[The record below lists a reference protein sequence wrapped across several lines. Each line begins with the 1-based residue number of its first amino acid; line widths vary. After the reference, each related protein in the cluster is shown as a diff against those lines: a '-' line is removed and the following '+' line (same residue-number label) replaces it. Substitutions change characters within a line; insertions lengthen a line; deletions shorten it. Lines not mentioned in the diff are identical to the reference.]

1 MKKRIFSILI
11 CFAML
16 TAVLPM
22 GAFADESSTG
32 STPSGANENALSYL
46 SIVSGGLDKI
56 LINEGEPTDNAV
68 PTGYTFDKDT
78 STLTI
83 SGSREDD
90 VIQIK
95 GDINIVLDNAKI
107 KAIYNFTGGNIF
119 VTLNG
124 ISSVSRVIETSGK
137 LSVTAENDGDRLEF
151 EKSDTNKLHLN
162 CTLTVNGKEIADIIG
177 TQGYISKAETKFFN
191 DASKVCLEGMDLVS
205 MPGVDNADG
214 AYYFA
219 KSESG
224 EWEKQETSNA
234 PIKLEISTKDGKKN
248 FILTLNNAS
257 LETDE
262 TKGCGIYCD
271 GDLSIVLNGES
282 SVAYKGS
289 SGQSSA
295 YGIFADGNL
304 NISGS
309 GKLKLEEN
317 KPYAMRYGLYSQ
329 TGDVNISEEVTVD
342 ISALSNGIKA
352 GGDVNI
358 SGGNIKISA
367 ESNGIEAGE
376 DVNITDGDVE
386 IKAMTSQGIRAV
398 RDVSITGGKTDI
410 SVKINEGDLKGIG
423 ISSEGKVAFKGGS
436 THIVAQNAVQAKEF
450 AFERTLIKEEGCKVC
465 RTTDDKYM
473 YIGKTGTDAED
484 EYATDITVIRDEAA
498 YVLTV
503 SEKPTASN
511 IKSGNSLSDSSLSGG
526 VVKNRAGQTIS
537 GTWAWKAPETKMSQ
551 SGAFNMTAVFTASD
565 AEYNTVEA
573 DVSVTVTQVITPGG
587 GSSSSSGSGSS
598 SSYSYTYT
606 VTFET
611 NGGIKVSSQSVKS
624 GSTAYEPNAPFRA
637 GFAFDGWYAD
647 RNLKQKYNF
656 STPVT
661 ANIVLYAKWTG
672 TGETGTGFS
681 DVKTDD
687 WFCGAVNYVVGKK
700 LFNGVSDNEFAPN
713 DSLTR
718 AMLVTILYRL
728 DGEPETE
735 IGEGFADVESGAYY
749 EKAVA
754 WAKANGIVNGITD
767 SEFAPNNNIT
777 REQIASIIYRY
788 AKYKGYDVSVGEDTN
803 ILSYEDANKISDWAV
818 AAIQWACGASL
829 INGRTES
836 TIVPDGTATRAEA
849 AAIMQRFSEQR

>member
-22 GAFADESSTG
+22 GAFADESGTG
-32 STPSGANENALSYL
+32 SAPSGANENALSYL
-46 SIVSGGLDKI
+46 SIVSGGDEKI
-56 LINEGEPTDNAV
+56 LLGRDGTIGTTIPE
-68 PTGYTFDKDT
+68 GYTFDKDT
-78 STLTI
+78 SSLTI
-83 SGSREDD
+83 SGAHINDD
-90 VIQIK
+90 IQIE
-95 GDINIVLDNAKI
+95 GDINIVLDEVKI
-107 KAIYNFTGGNIF
+107 KAIHNLTGGNIF
-119 VTLNG
+119 ITLKG
-124 ISSVSRVIETSGK
+124 ISRVSQAIETSGK
-137 LSVTAENDGDRLEF
+137 LSVTADKGGDRLEF
-151 EKSDTNKLHLN
+151 EKSGTNKLN
-162 CTLTVNGKEIADIIG
+162 PDCTLTVNGNEITDIIG
-177 TQGYISKAETKFFN
+177 TQGYISNTDTKFFN
-191 DASKVCLEGMDLVS
+191 TSKVYLEGMNLVS
-205 MPGVDNADG
+205 MLGDDYADG

-224 EWEKQETSNA
+224 EWEKQEASNA

-248 FILTLNNAS
+248 FTLTLNNAS
-257 LETDE
+257 VETDE

-289 SGQSSA
+289 IGQSSA

-309 GKLKLEEN
+309 GKLKLL
-317 KPYAMRYGLYSQ
+317 KDASFSMGYGLYSQ

-342 ISALSNGIKA
+342 INANLCGINA

-358 SGGNIKISA
+358 SGGNIKISS
-367 ESNGIEAGE
+367 ETKGIGAGG
-376 DVNITDGDVE
+376 DVNISDGDVE
-386 IKAMTSQGIRAV
+386 INSRSYGIF
-398 RDVSITGGKTDI
+398 S
-410 SVKINEGDLKGIG
+410 N
-423 ISSEGKVAFKGGS
+423 GKVAFKGGS
-436 THIVAQNAVQAKEF
+436 THITAQNAAQAKEF

-511 IKSGNSLSDSSLSGG
+511 IKSGDSLSDSSLSGG
-526 VVKNRAGQTIS
+526 VVKNRGGQTIS

-587 GSSSSSGSGSS
+587 GSSSSSSSGSS

-637 GFAFDGWYAD
+637 GFTFDGWYAD

-687 WFCGAVNYVVGKK
+687 WFCSAVNYVVGRK

-728 DGEPETE
+728 DGEPEAE

-818 AAIQWACGASL
+818 AAIQWACGAGL

>member
-1 MKKRIFSILI
+1 MIV
-11 CFAML
+11 
-16 TAVLPM
+16 AVLPM

-32 STPSGANENALSYL
+32 STPSEANENALSYL
-46 SIVSGGLDKI
+46 SIVSGGLAQI
-56 LINEGEPTDNAV
+56 LIDEGEPTGNAV

-78 STLTI
+78 SSLTI
-83 SGSREDD
+83 SGSCEDD

-119 VTLNG
+119 ITLNG
-124 ISSVSRVIETSGK
+124 TSSVSRVIETSGK

-151 EKSDTNKLHLN
+151 EKSDTNKLHLD
-162 CTLTVNGKEIADIIG
+162 CTLTVNGNEITDIIG

-205 MPGVDNADG
+205 MLDKGYTDG

-219 KSESG
+219 KSDESG
-224 EWEKQETSNA
+224 KWIKQNDSNA

-248 FILTLNNAS
+248 FTLTLNNAS
-257 LETDE
+257 VETDE

-271 GDLSIVLNGES
+271 GDLNIVLNGES
-282 SVAYKGS
+282 SVAYKGD
-289 SGQSSA
+289 SGQSGA

-309 GKLKLEEN
+309 GKLKLDEN
-317 KPYAMRYGLYSQ
+317 EIGENESNKKVSYAMGFGLYSQ
-329 TGDVNISEEVTVD
+329 TGDVNISKEVTVD
-342 ISALSNGIKA
+342 IGALSGGINA

-358 SGGNIKISA
+358 SGGNIKISS
-367 ESNGIEAGE
+367 ETKGIGAGG

-386 IKAMTSQGIRAV
+386 INAGSYGIF
-398 RDVSITGGKTDI
+398 S
-410 SVKINEGDLKGIG
+410 N
-423 ISSEGKVAFKGGS
+423 GKVAFKGGS
-436 THIVAQNAVQAKEF
+436 THITAQNAAQAKEF

-473 YIGKTGTDAED
+473 YIGKTGTETEG

-511 IKSGNSLSDSSLSGG
+511 IKSGDSLSDSSLSGG
-526 VVKNRAGQTIS
+526 VVKNRGGQTIS

-565 AEYNTVEA
+565 SAYNTVDA

-587 GSSSSSGSGSS
+587 GSSSSSGSS

-611 NGGIKVSSQSVKS
+611 NGGIKVNSQSVKS

-637 GFAFDGWYAD
+637 GFTFDGWYAD

-687 WFCGAVNYVVGKK
+687 WFCSAVNYVVGKK

-803 ILSYEDANKISDWAV
+803 ILSYDDANKMSDWAV
-818 AAIQWACGASL
+818 AAIQWACGAGL

>member
-22 GAFADESSTG
+22 GAFADESGTG
-32 STPSGANENALSYL
+32 STPSEANENALSYL
-46 SIVSGGLDKI
+46 SIVSGGDEKI
-56 LINEGEPTDNAV
+56 LLGRDGTIGTTIPE
-68 PTGYTFDKDT
+68 GYTFDKDT
-78 STLTI
+78 SSLTI
-83 SGSREDD
+83 SGAHINDD
-90 VIQIK
+90 IQIE
-95 GDINIVLDNAKI
+95 GDINIVLDEVKI
-107 KAIYNFTGGNIF
+107 KAIHNLTGGNIF
-119 VTLNG
+119 ITLKG
-124 ISSVSRVIETSGK
+124 ISRVSQAIDTSGK
-137 LSVTAENDGDRLEF
+137 LSVTADKGGDRLEF
-151 EKSDTNKLHLN
+151 EKSGTNKLN
-162 CTLTVNGKEIADIIG
+162 PDCTLTVNGNEITDIIG

-191 DASKVCLEGMDLVS
+191 DASKVCLEGTDLASVL
-205 MPGVDNADG
+205 GGGYTDG

-219 KSESG
+219 KSGESG
-224 EWEKQETSNA
+224 KWIEQKDSNA
-234 PIKLEISTKDGKKN
+234 PIKLEISSKDGKKN
-248 FILTLNNAS
+248 FTLTLNNARV
-257 LETDE
+257 ETDE
-262 TKGCGIYCD
+262 AKGCGIYCD
-271 GDLSIVLNGES
+271 GDLNIVLNGES
-282 SVAYKGS
+282 SVAYKGD
-289 SGQSSA
+289 SGQSRA

-309 GKLKLEEN
+309 GKLKLDEN
-317 KPYAMRYGLYSQ
+317 EIVENESNKKVSYAMGFGLYSQ
-329 TGDVNISEEVTVD
+329 TGDVNISKEVTVD
-342 ISALSNGIKA
+342 IGALSGGIKA

-367 ESNGIEAGE
+367 ESNGIEAGG

-386 IKAMTSQGIRAV
+386 INSRSYGIF
-398 RDVSITGGKTDI
+398 S
-410 SVKINEGDLKGIG
+410 N
-423 ISSEGKVAFKGGS
+423 GKVAFKGGS
-436 THIVAQNAVQAKEF
+436 THITAQNAAQAKEF

-484 EYATDITVIRDEAA
+484 EYATDITVIRDKAA

-511 IKSGNSLSDSSLSGG
+511 IKSGDSLSDSSLSGG
-526 VVKNRAGQTIS
+526 VVKNRGGQTIS

-587 GSSSSSGSGSS
+587 GSSSSSSSGSS
-598 SSYSYTYT
+598 SFYSYTYT

-637 GFAFDGWYAD
+637 GFTFDGWYAD

-687 WFCGAVNYVVGKK
+687 WFCSAVNYVVGKK

-818 AAIQWACGASL
+818 AAIQWACGAGL

>member
-32 STPSGANENALSYL
+32 STPSEANENALSYL
-46 SIVSGGLDKI
+46 SIVSGGLAQI
-56 LINEGEPTDNAV
+56 LIDEGEPTGNAV

-78 STLTI
+78 SALTI
-83 SGSREDD
+83 SGSCEDD

-119 VTLNG
+119 ITLNG
-124 ISSVSRVIETSGK
+124 TSSVSRVIETSGK

-151 EKSDTNKLHLN
+151 EKSDTNKLHLD
-162 CTLTVNGKEIADIIG
+162 CTLTVNGNEITDIIG

-191 DASKVCLEGMDLVS
+191 DASKVCLEGMNLVS
-205 MPGVDNADG
+205 MLGDDYADG

-219 KSESG
+219 KSDESG
-224 EWEKQETSNA
+224 KWIKQNDSNA

-248 FILTLNNAS
+248 FTLTLNNAS
-257 LETDE
+257 VETDE

-271 GDLSIVLNGES
+271 GDLNIVLNGES
-282 SVAYKGS
+282 SVAYKGD
-289 SGQSSA
+289 SGQSRA

-309 GKLKLEEN
+309 GKLKLDEN
-317 KPYAMRYGLYSQ
+317 EIGENESNKKVSYAMGFGLYSQ
-329 TGDVNISEEVTVD
+329 TGDVNISKEVTVD
-342 ISALSNGIKA
+342 IGALSGGIKA

-367 ESNGIEAGE
+367 ESNGIEAGG

-386 IKAMTSQGIRAV
+386 INSRSYGIF
-398 RDVSITGGKTDI
+398 S
-410 SVKINEGDLKGIG
+410 N
-423 ISSEGKVAFKGGS
+423 GKVAFKGGS
-436 THIVAQNAVQAKEF
+436 THITAQNAAQAKEF

-473 YIGKTGTDAED
+473 YIGKTGTETEG

-511 IKSGNSLSDSSLSGG
+511 IKSGDSLSDSSLSGG
-526 VVKNRAGQTIS
+526 VVKNRDGQTIS

-565 AEYNTVEA
+565 SAYNTVDA

-587 GSSSSSGSGSS
+587 GSSSSSGSS

-611 NGGIKVSSQSVKS
+611 NGGIKVNSQSVKS

-637 GFAFDGWYAD
+637 GFTFDGWYAD

-687 WFCGAVNYVVGKK
+687 WFCSAVNYVVGKK

-818 AAIQWACGASL
+818 AAIQWACGAGL

>member
-22 GAFADESSTG
+22 GAFADESST
-32 STPSGANENALSYL
+32 PNENALSYL
-46 SIVSGGLDKI
+46 NIVSGGLAQI
-56 LINEGEPTDNAV
+56 LIDEGEPTGNAV

-78 STLTI
+78 SSLTI
-83 SGSREDD
+83 SGSCEDD

-107 KAIYNFTGGNIF
+107 KAIYNFTGGNIY

-151 EKSDTNKLHLN
+151 EKSDTNKLYPD
-162 CTLTVNGKEIADIIG
+162 CTLTVNGNEIADIIG

-191 DASKVCLEGMDLVS
+191 DASKVCLEGTDLASVL
-205 MPGVDNADG
+205 GGGYTDG

-219 KSESG
+219 KSGESG
-224 EWEKQETSNA
+224 KWIEQKDSNA
-234 PIKLEISTKDGKKN
+234 PIKLEISSKDGKKN
-248 FILTLNNAS
+248 FTLTLNNARV
-257 LETDE
+257 ETDE
-262 TKGCGIYCD
+262 AKGCGIYCD
-271 GDLSIVLNGES
+271 GDLNIVLNGES
-282 SVAYKGS
+282 SVAYKGD
-289 SGQSSA
+289 SGQSRA

-309 GKLKLEEN
+309 GKLKLDEN
-317 KPYAMRYGLYSQ
+317 EIVENESNKKVSYAMGFGLYSQ
-329 TGDVNISEEVTVD
+329 TGDVNISKEVTVD
-342 ISALSNGIKA
+342 IGALSGGIKA

-386 IKAMTSQGIRAV
+386 INSRSYGIF
-398 RDVSITGGKTDI
+398 S
-410 SVKINEGDLKGIG
+410 N
-423 ISSEGKVAFKGGS
+423 GKVAFKGGS
-436 THIVAQNAVQAKEF
+436 THITAQNAAQAKEF

-473 YIGKTGTDAED
+473 YIGKTGTETEG

-511 IKSGNSLSDSSLSGG
+511 IKSGDSLSDSSLSGG
-526 VVKNRAGQTIS
+526 VVKNRDGQTIS

-587 GSSSSSGSGSS
+587 GSSSSSSSS

-637 GFAFDGWYAD
+637 GFTFDGWYAD

-687 WFCGAVNYVVGKK
+687 WFCSAVNYVVGKK

-818 AAIQWACGASL
+818 AAIQWACGAGL

-836 TIVPDGTATRAEA
+836 TIVPDGMATRAEA

>member
-32 STPSGANENALSYL
+32 STPSVTLENALS
-46 SIVSGGLDKI
+46 SINIASYGVGDI
-56 LINEGEPTDNAV
+56 LIYEDGTKGTNIPEE
-68 PTGYTFDKDT
+68 YTFDEET
-78 STLTI
+78 STLTV

-90 VIQIK
+90 DIRIR
-95 GDINIVLDNAKI
+95 GDINIVLDNAHI
-107 KAIYNFTGGNIF
+107 DAIHNFTGGNIY
-119 VTLNG
+119 VTLKG
-124 ISSVSRVIETSGK
+124 ASSVSRVIETSGK
-137 LSVTAENDGDRLEF
+137 LSVTAENDDDKLEF
-151 EKSDTNKLHLN
+151 KKSDTNKLNPN

-191 DASKVCLEGMDLVS
+191 DASKVCLEGADLVS
-205 MPGVDNADG
+205 MLGDGYADG

-219 KSESG
+219 KSNESG
-224 EWEKQETSNA
+224 KWIEQKDSNA
-234 PIKLEISTKDGKKN
+234 PIKLEISSKDGKKN
-248 FILTLNNAS
+248 FTLTLNNARV
-257 LETDE
+257 ETDE
-262 TKGCGIYCD
+262 AKGCGIYCD
-271 GDLSIVLNGES
+271 GDLNIVLNGES
-282 SVAYKGS
+282 SVAYKGD
-289 SGQSSA
+289 SGQSRA

-309 GKLKLEEN
+309 GKLKLDEN
-317 KPYAMRYGLYSQ
+317 EIVENESNKKVSYAMGFGLYSQ
-329 TGDVNISEEVTVD
+329 TGDVNISKEVTVD
-342 ISALSNGIKA
+342 IGALSGGIKA

-367 ESNGIEAGE
+367 ESNGIEAAE
-376 DVNITDGDVE
+376 DVNISDGNVE
-386 IKAMTSQGIRAV
+386 INAGSYGIF
-398 RDVSITGGKTDI
+398 S
-410 SVKINEGDLKGIG
+410 N
-423 ISSEGKVAFKGGS
+423 GKVAFKGGR
-436 THIVAQNAVQAKEF
+436 THITAQNAVQAKEF

-473 YIGKTGTDAED
+473 YIGKTGTETEG

-511 IKSGNSLSDSSLSGG
+511 IKSGDSLSDSSLSGG
-526 VVKNRAGQTIS
+526 VVKNRDGQTIS

-565 AEYNTVEA
+565 SAYNTVDA

-587 GSSSSSGSGSS
+587 GSSSSSGSS

-611 NGGIKVSSQSVKS
+611 NGGIKVNSQSVKS

-637 GFAFDGWYAD
+637 GFTFDGWYAD

-687 WFCGAVNYVVGKK
+687 WFCSAVNYVVGKK

-818 AAIQWACGASL
+818 AAIQWACGAGL

>member
-22 GAFADESSTG
+22 GAFADESGTG
-32 STPSGANENALSYL
+32 SAPSEVNENALSYL
-46 SIVSGGLDKI
+46 SIVSGGLAQI
-56 LINEGEPTDNAV
+56 LIDEGEPTGNAV

-78 STLTI
+78 SALTI
-83 SGSREDD
+83 SGSCEDD

-119 VTLNG
+119 ITLNG
-124 ISSVSRVIETSGK
+124 TSSVSRVIETSGK

-151 EKSDTNKLHLN
+151 EKSDTNKLHLD
-162 CTLTVNGKEIADIIG
+162 CTLTVNGNEITDIIG

-191 DASKVCLEGMDLVS
+191 DASKVCLEGMNLVS
-205 MPGVDNADG
+205 MLGDDYADG

-219 KSESG
+219 KSDESG
-224 EWEKQETSNA
+224 KWIKQNDSNA

-248 FILTLNNAS
+248 FTLTLNNAS
-257 LETDE
+257 VETDE

-271 GDLSIVLNGES
+271 GDLNIVLNGES
-282 SVAYKGS
+282 SVAYKGD
-289 SGQSSA
+289 SGQSRA

-309 GKLKLEEN
+309 GKLKLDEN
-317 KPYAMRYGLYSQ
+317 EIGENESNKKVSYAMGFGLYSQ
-329 TGDVNISEEVTVD
+329 TGDVNISKEVTVD
-342 ISALSNGIKA
+342 IGALSGGIKA

-367 ESNGIEAGE
+367 ESNGIEAGG

-386 IKAMTSQGIRAV
+386 INSRSYGIF
-398 RDVSITGGKTDI
+398 S
-410 SVKINEGDLKGIG
+410 N
-423 ISSEGKVAFKGGS
+423 GKVAFKGGS
-436 THIVAQNAVQAKEF
+436 THITAQNAAQAKEF

-511 IKSGNSLSDSSLSGG
+511 IKSGDSLSDSSLSGG
-526 VVKNRAGQTIS
+526 VVKNRDGQTIS

-565 AEYNTVEA
+565 SAYNTVDA

-587 GSSSSSGSGSS
+587 GSSSSSGSS

-611 NGGIKVSSQSVKS
+611 NGGIKVNSQSVKS

-637 GFAFDGWYAD
+637 GFTFDGWYAD

-687 WFCGAVNYVVGKK
+687 WFCSAVNYVVGKK

-728 DGEPETE
+728 DGEPEAE

-818 AAIQWACGASL
+818 AAIQWACGAGL

>member
-22 GAFADESSTG
+22 GAFADESGTG
-32 STPSGANENALSYL
+32 SAPSGANENALSYL
-46 SIVSGGLDKI
+46 SIVSGGDEKI
-56 LINEGEPTDNAV
+56 LLGRDGTIGTTIPE
-68 PTGYTFDKDT
+68 GYTFDKDT
-78 STLTI
+78 SSLTI
-83 SGSREDD
+83 SGAHINDD
-90 VIQIK
+90 IQIE
-95 GDINIVLDNAKI
+95 GDINIVLDEVKI
-107 KAIYNFTGGNIF
+107 KAIHNLTGGNIF
-119 VTLNG
+119 ITLKG
-124 ISSVSRVIETSGK
+124 ISRVSQAIDTSGK
-137 LSVTAENDGDRLEF
+137 LSVTADKGGDRLEF
-151 EKSDTNKLHLN
+151 EKSGTNKLN
-162 CTLTVNGKEIADIIG
+162 PDCTLTVNGNEITDIIG
-177 TQGYISKAETKFFN
+177 TQGYISNTDTKFFN
-191 DASKVCLEGMDLVS
+191 TSKVYLEGMNLVS
-205 MPGVDNADG
+205 MLGDDYADG

-224 EWEKQETSNA
+224 EWEKQEASNA

-248 FILTLNNAS
+248 FTLTLNNAS
-257 LETDE
+257 VETDE

-309 GKLKLEEN
+309 GKLKLL
-317 KPYAMRYGLYSQ
+317 KDASFSMGYGLYSQ

-342 ISALSNGIKA
+342 INANLCGINA

-358 SGGNIKISA
+358 SGGNIKISS
-367 ESNGIEAGE
+367 ETKGIGAGG
-376 DVNITDGDVE
+376 DVNISDGDVE
-386 IKAMTSQGIRAV
+386 INSRSYGIF
-398 RDVSITGGKTDI
+398 S
-410 SVKINEGDLKGIG
+410 N
-423 ISSEGKVAFKGGS
+423 GKVAFKGGS
-436 THIVAQNAVQAKEF
+436 THITAQNAAQAKEF

-511 IKSGNSLSDSSLSGG
+511 IKSGDSLSDSSLSGG
-526 VVKNRAGQTIS
+526 VVKNRGGQTIS

-587 GSSSSSGSGSS
+587 GSSSSSSSGSS

-606 VTFET
+606 ATFET

-637 GFAFDGWYAD
+637 GFTFDGWYAD

-687 WFCGAVNYVVGKK
+687 WFCSAVNYVVGKK

-818 AAIQWACGASL
+818 AAIQWACGAGL

>member
-22 GAFADESSTG
+22 GAFADESGTG
-32 STPSGANENALSYL
+32 STPSEANENALSYL
-46 SIVSGGLDKI
+46 SIVSGGLGQI
-56 LINEGEPTDNAV
+56 LINEGKRTDKAV
-68 PTGYTFDKDT
+68 PTGYTFDEET
-78 STLTI
+78 STLTV
-83 SGSREDD
+83 SDSCEDD
-90 VIQIK
+90 DIQIK

-107 KAIYNFTGGNIF
+107 KAIHNFTGGNIY

-151 EKSDTNKLHLN
+151 EKSDTNKLHPD
-162 CTLTVNGKEIADIIG
+162 CTLTVNGNEIADIIG

-191 DASKVCLEGMDLVS
+191 DASKVCLEGTDLASVL
-205 MPGVDNADG
+205 GGGYTDG

-219 KSESG
+219 KSDESG
-224 EWEKQETSNA
+224 KWIKQNDSNA

-248 FILTLNNAS
+248 FTLTLNNAS
-257 LETDE
+257 VETDE

-271 GDLSIVLNGES
+271 GDLNIVLNGES
-282 SVAYKGS
+282 SVAYKGD
-289 SGQSSA
+289 SGQSRA

-309 GKLKLEEN
+309 GKLKLDEN
-317 KPYAMRYGLYSQ
+317 EIVENESNKKVSYAMGFGLYSQ
-329 TGDVNISEEVTVD
+329 TGDVNISKEVTVD
-342 ISALSNGIKA
+342 IGALSGGIKA

-367 ESNGIEAGE
+367 ESNGIEAGG

-386 IKAMTSQGIRAV
+386 INAGSYGIFSNGKA
-398 RDVSITGGKTDI
+398 
-410 SVKINEGDLKGIG
+410 
-423 ISSEGKVAFKGGS
+423 AFKGGS

-473 YIGKTGTDAED
+473 YIGKTGTETEG

-511 IKSGNSLSDSSLSGG
+511 IKSGDSLSDSSLSGG
-526 VVKNRAGQTIS
+526 VVKNRDGQTIS

-565 AEYNTVEA
+565 SAYNTVDA

-587 GSSSSSGSGSS
+587 GSSSSSSSS

-637 GFAFDGWYAD
+637 GFTFDGWYAD

-687 WFCGAVNYVVGKK
+687 WFCSAVNYVVGKK
-700 LFNGVSDNEFAPN
+700 LFNGVSDSEFAPN

-728 DGEPETE
+728 DGEPETG

-777 REQIASIIYRY
+777 REQISSIIYRY

-818 AAIQWACGASL
+818 VAIQWACGAGL

>member
-32 STPSGANENALSYL
+32 STPSEANENALSYL
-46 SIVSGGLDKI
+46 SIVSGGLAQI
-56 LINEGEPTDNAV
+56 LIDEGEPTGNAV

-78 STLTI
+78 SALTI
-83 SGSREDD
+83 SGSCEDD

-119 VTLNG
+119 ITLNG
-124 ISSVSRVIETSGK
+124 TSSVSRVIETSGK

-151 EKSDTNKLHLN
+151 EKSDTNKLHLD
-162 CTLTVNGKEIADIIG
+162 CTLTVNGNEITDIIG

-191 DASKVCLEGMDLVS
+191 DASKVCLEGMNLVS
-205 MPGVDNADG
+205 MLGDDYADG

-219 KSESG
+219 KSDESG
-224 EWEKQETSNA
+224 KWIKQNDSNA

-248 FILTLNNAS
+248 FTLTLNNAS
-257 LETDE
+257 VETDE

-271 GDLSIVLNGES
+271 GDLNIVLNGES
-282 SVAYKGS
+282 SVAYKGD
-289 SGQSSA
+289 SGQSRA

-309 GKLKLEEN
+309 GKLKLL
-317 KPYAMRYGLYSQ
+317 KDASFSMGYGLYSQ

-342 ISALSNGIKA
+342 INANLCGINA

-367 ESNGIEAGE
+367 ESNGIEAGG

-386 IKAMTSQGIRAV
+386 INSRSYGIF
-398 RDVSITGGKTDI
+398 S
-410 SVKINEGDLKGIG
+410 N
-423 ISSEGKVAFKGGS
+423 GKVAFKGGS
-436 THIVAQNAVQAKEF
+436 THITAQNAAQAKEF

-473 YIGKTGTDAED
+473 YIGKTGTETEG

-511 IKSGNSLSDSSLSGG
+511 IKSGDSLSDSSISGG
-526 VVKNRAGQTIS
+526 VVKNRGGQTIS

-587 GSSSSSGSGSS
+587 GSSSSSSSGSS
-598 SSYSYTYT
+598 SFYSYTYT

-637 GFAFDGWYAD
+637 GFTFDGWYAD

-687 WFCGAVNYVVGKK
+687 WFCSAVNYVVGKK

-818 AAIQWACGASL
+818 AAIQWACGAGL

>member
-32 STPSGANENALSYL
+32 STPSEANENALSYL
-46 SIVSGGLDKI
+46 SIVSGGLAQI
-56 LINEGEPTDNAV
+56 LIDEGEPTGNAV

-78 STLTI
+78 SALTI
-83 SGSREDD
+83 SGSCEDD

-119 VTLNG
+119 ITLNG
-124 ISSVSRVIETSGK
+124 TSSVSRVIETSGK

-151 EKSDTNKLHLN
+151 EKSDTNKLHLD
-162 CTLTVNGKEIADIIG
+162 CTLTVNGNEITDIIG

-191 DASKVCLEGMDLVS
+191 DASKVCLEGMNLVS
-205 MPGVDNADG
+205 MLGDDYADG

-219 KSESG
+219 KSDESG
-224 EWEKQETSNA
+224 KWIKQNDSNA

-248 FILTLNNAS
+248 FTLTLNNAS
-257 LETDE
+257 VETDE

-271 GDLSIVLNGES
+271 GDLNIVLNGES
-282 SVAYKGS
+282 SVAYKGD
-289 SGQSSA
+289 SGQSRA

-309 GKLKLEEN
+309 GKLKLL
-317 KPYAMRYGLYSQ
+317 KDASFSMGYGLYSQ

-342 ISALSNGIKA
+342 INANLCGINA

-367 ESNGIEAGE
+367 ESNGIEAGG

-386 IKAMTSQGIRAV
+386 INSRSYGIF
-398 RDVSITGGKTDI
+398 S
-410 SVKINEGDLKGIG
+410 N
-423 ISSEGKVAFKGGS
+423 GKVAFKGGS
-436 THIVAQNAVQAKEF
+436 THITAQNAAQAKEF

-473 YIGKTGTDAED
+473 YIGKTGTETEG

-511 IKSGNSLSDSSLSGG
+511 IKSGDSLSDSSLSGG
-526 VVKNRAGQTIS
+526 VVKNRDGQTIS

-565 AEYNTVEA
+565 SAYNTVDA

-587 GSSSSSGSGSS
+587 GSSSSSGSS

-611 NGGIKVSSQSVKS
+611 NGGIKVNSQSVKS

-637 GFAFDGWYAD
+637 GFTFDGWYAD

-687 WFCGAVNYVVGKK
+687 WFCSAVNYVVGKK

-818 AAIQWACGASL
+818 AAIQWACGAGL

>member
-11 CFAML
+11 CFAMIV
-16 TAVLPM
+16 AVLPM

-32 STPSGANENALSYL
+32 STPSEANENALSYL
-46 SIVSGGLDKI
+46 SIVSGGLAQI
-56 LINEGEPTDNAV
+56 LIDEGEPTGNAV

-78 STLTI
+78 SSLTI
-83 SGSREDD
+83 SGSCEDD

-119 VTLNG
+119 ITLNG
-124 ISSVSRVIETSGK
+124 TSSVSRVIETSGK

-151 EKSDTNKLHLN
+151 EKSDTNKLHLD
-162 CTLTVNGKEIADIIG
+162 CTLTVNGNEITDIIG

-205 MPGVDNADG
+205 MLDKGYTDG

-219 KSESG
+219 KSDESG
-224 EWEKQETSNA
+224 KWIKQNDSNA

-248 FILTLNNAS
+248 FTLTLNNAS
-257 LETDE
+257 VETDE

-271 GDLSIVLNGES
+271 GDLNIVLNGES
-282 SVAYKGS
+282 SVAYKGD
-289 SGQSSA
+289 SGQSGA

-309 GKLKLEEN
+309 GKLKLDEN
-317 KPYAMRYGLYSQ
+317 EIGENESNKKVSYAMGFGLYSQ
-329 TGDVNISEEVTVD
+329 TGDVNISKEVTVD
-342 ISALSNGIKA
+342 IGALSGGINA

-358 SGGNIKISA
+358 SGGNIKISS
-367 ESNGIEAGE
+367 ETKGIGAGG

-386 IKAMTSQGIRAV
+386 INAGSYGIF
-398 RDVSITGGKTDI
+398 S
-410 SVKINEGDLKGIG
+410 N
-423 ISSEGKVAFKGGS
+423 GKVAFKGGS
-436 THIVAQNAVQAKEF
+436 THITAQNAAQAKEF

-473 YIGKTGTDAED
+473 YIGKTGTETEG

-511 IKSGNSLSDSSLSGG
+511 IKSGDSLSDSSLSGG
-526 VVKNRAGQTIS
+526 VVKNRGGQTIS

-565 AEYNTVEA
+565 SAYNTVDA

-587 GSSSSSGSGSS
+587 GSSSSSGSS

-611 NGGIKVSSQSVKS
+611 NGGIKVNSQSVKS

-637 GFAFDGWYAD
+637 GFTFDGWYAD

-687 WFCGAVNYVVGKK
+687 WFCSAVNYVVGKK

-803 ILSYEDANKISDWAV
+803 ILSYDDANKMSDWAV
-818 AAIQWACGASL
+818 AAIQWACGAGL

>member
-22 GAFADESSTG
+22 GAFADESGTG
-32 STPSGANENALSYL
+32 STPSEANENALSYL
-46 SIVSGGLDKI
+46 SIVSGGDEKI
-56 LINEGEPTDNAV
+56 LLGRDGTIGTTIPE
-68 PTGYTFDKDT
+68 GYTFDKDT
-78 STLTI
+78 SSLTI
-83 SGSREDD
+83 SGAHINDD
-90 VIQIK
+90 IQIE
-95 GDINIVLDNAKI
+95 GDINIVLDEVKI
-107 KAIYNFTGGNIF
+107 KAIHNLTGGNIF
-119 VTLNG
+119 ITLKG
-124 ISSVSRVIETSGK
+124 ISRVSQAIDTSGK
-137 LSVTAENDGDRLEF
+137 LSVTADKGGDRLEF
-151 EKSDTNKLHLN
+151 EKSGTNKLN
-162 CTLTVNGKEIADIIG
+162 PDCTLTVNGNEITDIIG
-177 TQGYISKAETKFFN
+177 TQGYISNTDTKFFN
-191 DASKVCLEGMDLVS
+191 TSKVYLEGMNLVS
-205 MPGVDNADG
+205 MLGDDYADG

-224 EWEKQETSNA
+224 KWIEQKDSNA
-234 PIKLEISTKDGKKN
+234 PIKLEISSKDGKKN
-248 FILTLNNAS
+248 FTLTLNNARV
-257 LETDE
+257 ETDE
-262 TKGCGIYCD
+262 AKGCGIYCD
-271 GDLSIVLNGES
+271 GDLNIVLNGES
-282 SVAYKGS
+282 SVAYKGD
-289 SGQSSA
+289 SGQSRA

-309 GKLKLEEN
+309 GKLKLDEN
-317 KPYAMRYGLYSQ
+317 EIVENESNKKVSYAMGFGLYSQ
-329 TGDVNISEEVTVD
+329 TGDVNISKEVTVD
-342 ISALSNGIKA
+342 IGALSGGIKA
-352 GGDVNI
+352 GG
-358 SGGNIKISA
+358 
-367 ESNGIEAGE
+367 

-386 IKAMTSQGIRAV
+386 INAGSYGIF
-398 RDVSITGGKTDI
+398 S
-410 SVKINEGDLKGIG
+410 N
-423 ISSEGKVAFKGGS
+423 GKVAFKGGR
-436 THIVAQNAVQAKEF
+436 THITAQNAAKAKEF

-473 YIGKTGTDAED
+473 YIGKTGTETEG

-511 IKSGNSLSDSSLSGG
+511 IKSGDSLSDSSLSGG
-526 VVKNRAGQTIS
+526 VVKNRDGQTIS

-565 AEYNTVEA
+565 SAYNTVDA

-587 GSSSSSGSGSS
+587 GSSSSSGSS

-611 NGGIKVSSQSVKS
+611 NGGIKVNSQSVKS

-637 GFAFDGWYAD
+637 GFTFDGWYAD

-687 WFCGAVNYVVGKK
+687 WFCSAVNYVVGKK

-818 AAIQWACGASL
+818 AAIQWACGAGL

>member
-22 GAFADESSTG
+22 GAFADESGTG
-32 STPSGANENALSYL
+32 SAPSEANENALSYL
-46 SIVSGGLDKI
+46 SIVSGGLAQI
-56 LINEGEPTDNAV
+56 LIDEGEPTGNAV

-78 STLTI
+78 SALTI
-83 SGSREDD
+83 SGSCEDD

-119 VTLNG
+119 ITLNG
-124 ISSVSRVIETSGK
+124 TSSVSRVIETSGK

-151 EKSDTNKLHLN
+151 EKSDTNKLHLD
-162 CTLTVNGKEIADIIG
+162 CTLTVNGNEITDIIG

-191 DASKVCLEGMDLVS
+191 DASKVCLEGMNLVS
-205 MPGVDNADG
+205 MLGDDYADG

-219 KSESG
+219 KSDESG
-224 EWEKQETSNA
+224 KWIKQNDSNA

-248 FILTLNNAS
+248 FTLTLNNAS
-257 LETDE
+257 VETDE

-271 GDLSIVLNGES
+271 GDLNIVLNGES
-282 SVAYKGS
+282 SVAYKGD
-289 SGQSSA
+289 SGQSRA

-309 GKLKLEEN
+309 GKLKLDEN
-317 KPYAMRYGLYSQ
+317 EIGENESNKKVSYAMGFGLYSQ
-329 TGDVNISEEVTVD
+329 TGDVNISKEVTVD
-342 ISALSNGIKA
+342 IGALSGGIKA

-367 ESNGIEAGE
+367 ESNGIEAGG

-386 IKAMTSQGIRAV
+386 INSRSYGIF
-398 RDVSITGGKTDI
+398 S
-410 SVKINEGDLKGIG
+410 N
-423 ISSEGKVAFKGGS
+423 GKVAFKGGS
-436 THIVAQNAVQAKEF
+436 THITAQNAAQAKEF

-473 YIGKTGTDAED
+473 YIGKTGTETEG

-511 IKSGNSLSDSSLSGG
+511 IKSGDSLSDSSLSGG
-526 VVKNRAGQTIS
+526 VVKNRDGQTIS

-565 AEYNTVEA
+565 SAYNTVDA

-587 GSSSSSGSGSS
+587 GSSSSSGSS

-611 NGGIKVSSQSVKS
+611 NGGIKVNSQSVKS

-637 GFAFDGWYAD
+637 GFTFDGWYAD

-687 WFCGAVNYVVGKK
+687 WFCSAVNYVVGKK

-818 AAIQWACGASL
+818 AAIQWACGAGL

>member
-11 CFAML
+11 CFAMIV
-16 TAVLPM
+16 AVLPM

-32 STPSGANENALSYL
+32 STPSEANENALSYL
-46 SIVSGGLDKI
+46 SIVSGGLAQI
-56 LINEGEPTDNAV
+56 LIDEGEPTGNAV

-78 STLTI
+78 SSLTI
-83 SGSREDD
+83 SGAHIND

-119 VTLNG
+119 ITLNG
-124 ISSVSRVIETSGK
+124 TSSVSRVIETSGK

-151 EKSDTNKLHLN
+151 EKSDTNKLHLD
-162 CTLTVNGKEIADIIG
+162 CTLTVNGNEITDIIG

-205 MPGVDNADG
+205 MLDKGYTDG

-219 KSESG
+219 KSDESG
-224 EWEKQETSNA
+224 KWIKQNDSNA

-248 FILTLNNAS
+248 FTLTLNNAS
-257 LETDE
+257 VETDE

-271 GDLSIVLNGES
+271 GDLNIVLNGES
-282 SVAYKGS
+282 SVAYKGD
-289 SGQSSA
+289 SGQSGA

-309 GKLKLEEN
+309 GKLKLDEN
-317 KPYAMRYGLYSQ
+317 EIGENESNKKVSYAMGFGLYSQ
-329 TGDVNISEEVTVD
+329 TGDVNISKEVTVD
-342 ISALSNGIKA
+342 IGALSGGINA

-358 SGGNIKISA
+358 SGGNIKISS
-367 ESNGIEAGE
+367 ETKGIGAGG

-386 IKAMTSQGIRAV
+386 INAGSYGIF
-398 RDVSITGGKTDI
+398 S
-410 SVKINEGDLKGIG
+410 N
-423 ISSEGKVAFKGGS
+423 GKVAFKGGS
-436 THIVAQNAVQAKEF
+436 THITAQNAAQAKEF

-473 YIGKTGTDAED
+473 YIGKTGTETEG

-511 IKSGNSLSDSSLSGG
+511 IKSGDSLSDSSLSGG
-526 VVKNRAGQTIS
+526 VVKNRGGQTIS

-565 AEYNTVEA
+565 SAYNTVDA

-587 GSSSSSGSGSS
+587 GSSSSSGSS

-611 NGGIKVSSQSVKS
+611 NGGIKVNSQSVKS

-637 GFAFDGWYAD
+637 GFTFDGWYAD

-687 WFCGAVNYVVGKK
+687 WFCSAVNYVVGKK

-818 AAIQWACGASL
+818 SAIQWACGAGL

>member
-22 GAFADESSTG
+22 GAFADESGTG
-32 STPSGANENALSYL
+32 SAPSGANENALSYL
-46 SIVSGGLDKI
+46 SIVSGGDEKI
-56 LINEGEPTDNAV
+56 LLGRDGTIGTTIPE
-68 PTGYTFDKDT
+68 GYTFDKDT
-78 STLTI
+78 SSLTI
-83 SGSREDD
+83 SGAHINDD
-90 VIQIK
+90 IQIE
-95 GDINIVLDNAKI
+95 GDINIVLDEVKI
-107 KAIYNFTGGNIF
+107 KAIHNLTGGNIF
-119 VTLNG
+119 ITLKG
-124 ISSVSRVIETSGK
+124 ISRVSQAIDTSGK
-137 LSVTAENDGDRLEF
+137 LSVTADKGGDRLEF
-151 EKSDTNKLHLN
+151 EKSGTNKLN
-162 CTLTVNGKEIADIIG
+162 PDCTLTVNGNEITNIIG
-177 TQGYISKAETKFFN
+177 TQGYISNTDTKFFN
-191 DASKVCLEGMDLVS
+191 TSKVYLEGMNLVS
-205 MPGVDNADG
+205 MLGDDYADG

-224 EWEKQETSNA
+224 EWEKQEASNA

-248 FILTLNNAS
+248 FTLTLNNAS
-257 LETDE
+257 VETDE

-309 GKLKLEEN
+309 GKLKLLKN
-317 KPYAMRYGLYSQ
+317 ASFSMGYGLYSQ

-342 ISALSNGIKA
+342 INANLCGINA

-358 SGGNIKISA
+358 SGGNIKISS
-367 ESNGIEAGE
+367 ETKGIGAGG
-376 DVNITDGDVE
+376 DVNISDGDVE
-386 IKAMTSQGIRAV
+386 INSRSYGIF
-398 RDVSITGGKTDI
+398 S
-410 SVKINEGDLKGIG
+410 N
-423 ISSEGKVAFKGGS
+423 GKVAFKGGS
-436 THIVAQNAVQAKEF
+436 THITAQNAAQAKEF

-473 YIGKTGTDAED
+473 YIGKTGTETED

-511 IKSGNSLSDSSLSGG
+511 IKSGDSLSDSSLSGG
-526 VVKNRAGQTIS
+526 VVKNRGGQTIS

-587 GSSSSSGSGSS
+587 GSSSSSSSGSS

-637 GFAFDGWYAD
+637 GFTFDGWYAD

-687 WFCGAVNYVVGKK
+687 WFCSAVNYVVGKK

-818 AAIQWACGASL
+818 AAIQWACGAGL

>member
-22 GAFADESSTG
+22 GAFADESGTG
-32 STPSGANENALSYL
+32 SAPSGANENALSYL
-46 SIVSGGLDKI
+46 SIVSGGDEKI
-56 LINEGEPTDNAV
+56 LLGRDGTIGTTIPE
-68 PTGYTFDKDT
+68 GYTFDKDT
-78 STLTI
+78 SSLTI
-83 SGSREDD
+83 SGAHINDD
-90 VIQIK
+90 IQIE
-95 GDINIVLDNAKI
+95 GDINIVLDEVKI
-107 KAIYNFTGGNIF
+107 KAIHNLTGGNIF
-119 VTLNG
+119 ITLKG
-124 ISSVSRVIETSGK
+124 ISRVSQAIDTSGK
-137 LSVTAENDGDRLEF
+137 LSVTADKGGDRLEF
-151 EKSDTNKLHLN
+151 EKSGTNKLN
-162 CTLTVNGKEIADIIG
+162 PDCTLTVNGNEITDIIG
-177 TQGYISKAETKFFN
+177 TQGYISNTDTKFFN
-191 DASKVCLEGMDLVS
+191 TSKVYLEGMNLVS
-205 MPGVDNADG
+205 MLGDDYADG

-224 EWEKQETSNA
+224 EWEKQEASNA

-248 FILTLNNAS
+248 FTLTLNNAS
-257 LETDE
+257 VETDE

-282 SVAYKGS
+282 SVAYKGGN
-289 SGQSSA
+289 GQSRA

-309 GKLKLEEN
+309 GKLKLL
-317 KPYAMRYGLYSQ
+317 KDASFSMGYGLYSQ

-342 ISALSNGIKA
+342 INANLCGINA

-358 SGGNIKISA
+358 SGGNIKISS
-367 ESNGIEAGE
+367 ETKGIGAGG
-376 DVNITDGDVE
+376 DVNISDGDVE
-386 IKAMTSQGIRAV
+386 INSRSYGIF
-398 RDVSITGGKTDI
+398 S
-410 SVKINEGDLKGIG
+410 N
-423 ISSEGKVAFKGGS
+423 GKVAFKGGS
-436 THIVAQNAVQAKEF
+436 THITAQNAAQAKEF

-511 IKSGNSLSDSSLSGG
+511 IKSGDSLSDSSLSGG
-526 VVKNRAGQTIS
+526 VVKNRGGQTIS

-587 GSSSSSGSGSS
+587 GSSSSSSSGSS

-637 GFAFDGWYAD
+637 GFTFDGWYAD

-687 WFCGAVNYVVGKK
+687 WFCSAVNYVVGKK

-818 AAIQWACGASL
+818 AAIQWACGAGL

>member
-22 GAFADESSTG
+22 GAFADESGTG
-32 STPSGANENALSYL
+32 SAPSEANENALSYL
-46 SIVSGGLDKI
+46 SIVSGGLAQI
-56 LINEGEPTDNAV
+56 LIDEGEPTGNAV

-78 STLTI
+78 SALTI
-83 SGSREDD
+83 SGSCEDD

-119 VTLNG
+119 ITLNG
-124 ISSVSRVIETSGK
+124 TSSVSRVIETSGK

-151 EKSDTNKLHLN
+151 EKSDTNKLHLD
-162 CTLTVNGKEIADIIG
+162 CTLTVNGNEITDIIG

-191 DASKVCLEGMDLVS
+191 DASKVCLEGMNLVS
-205 MPGVDNADG
+205 MLGDDYADG

-219 KSESG
+219 KSDESG
-224 EWEKQETSNA
+224 KWIKQNDSNA

-248 FILTLNNAS
+248 FTLTLNNAS
-257 LETDE
+257 VETDE

-271 GDLSIVLNGES
+271 GDLNIVLNGES
-282 SVAYKGS
+282 SVAYKGD
-289 SGQSSA
+289 SGQSRA

-309 GKLKLEEN
+309 GKLKLDEN
-317 KPYAMRYGLYSQ
+317 EIGENESNKKVSYAMGFGLYSQ
-329 TGDVNISEEVTVD
+329 TGDVNISKEVTVD
-342 ISALSNGIKA
+342 IGALSGGIKA

-367 ESNGIEAGE
+367 ESNGIEAGG

-386 IKAMTSQGIRAV
+386 INSRSYGIF
-398 RDVSITGGKTDI
+398 S
-410 SVKINEGDLKGIG
+410 N
-423 ISSEGKVAFKGGS
+423 GKVAFKGGS
-436 THIVAQNAVQAKEF
+436 THITAQNAAQAKEF

-511 IKSGNSLSDSSLSGG
+511 IKSGDSLSDSSLSGG
-526 VVKNRAGQTIS
+526 VVKNRDGQTIS

-565 AEYNTVEA
+565 SAYNTVDA

-587 GSSSSSGSGSS
+587 GSSSSSGSS

-611 NGGIKVSSQSVKS
+611 NGGIKVNSQSVKS

-637 GFAFDGWYAD
+637 GFTFDGWYAD

-687 WFCGAVNYVVGKK
+687 WFCSAVNYVVGKK

-728 DGEPETE
+728 DGEPEAE

-818 AAIQWACGASL
+818 AAIQWACGAGL

>member
-22 GAFADESSTG
+22 GAFADESGTG
-32 STPSGANENALSYL
+32 SAPSGANENALSYL
-46 SIVSGGLDKI
+46 SIVSGGDEKI
-56 LINEGEPTDNAV
+56 LLGRDGTIGTTIPE
-68 PTGYTFDKDT
+68 GYTFDKDT
-78 STLTI
+78 SSLTI
-83 SGSREDD
+83 SGAHINDD
-90 VIQIK
+90 IQIE
-95 GDINIVLDNAKI
+95 GDINIVLDEVKI
-107 KAIYNFTGGNIF
+107 KAIHNLTGGNIF
-119 VTLNG
+119 ITLKG
-124 ISSVSRVIETSGK
+124 ISRVSQAIDTSGK
-137 LSVTAENDGDRLEF
+137 LSVTADKGGDRLEF
-151 EKSDTNKLHLN
+151 EKSGTNKLN
-162 CTLTVNGKEIADIIG
+162 PDCTLTVNGNEITNIIG
-177 TQGYISKAETKFFN
+177 TQGYISNTDTKFFN
-191 DASKVCLEGMDLVS
+191 TSKVYLEGMNLVS
-205 MPGVDNADG
+205 MLGDDYADG

-224 EWEKQETSNA
+224 EWEKQEASNA

-248 FILTLNNAS
+248 FTLTLNNAS
-257 LETDE
+257 VETDE

-309 GKLKLEEN
+309 GKLKLLKN
-317 KPYAMRYGLYSQ
+317 ASFSMGYGLYSQ

-342 ISALSNGIKA
+342 INANLCGINT

-358 SGGNIKISA
+358 SGGNIKISS
-367 ESNGIEAGE
+367 ETKGIGAGG
-376 DVNITDGDVE
+376 DVNISDGDVE
-386 IKAMTSQGIRAV
+386 INSRSYGIF
-398 RDVSITGGKTDI
+398 S
-410 SVKINEGDLKGIG
+410 N
-423 ISSEGKVAFKGGS
+423 GKVAFKGGS
-436 THIVAQNAVQAKEF
+436 THITAQNAAQAKEF

-473 YIGKTGTDAED
+473 YIGKTGTETEG

-511 IKSGNSLSDSSLSGG
+511 IKSGDSLSDSSLSGG
-526 VVKNRAGQTIS
+526 VVKNRGGQTIS

-587 GSSSSSGSGSS
+587 GSSSSSSSGSS

-637 GFAFDGWYAD
+637 GFTFDGWYAD

-687 WFCGAVNYVVGKK
+687 WFCSAVNYVVGKK

-818 AAIQWACGASL
+818 AAIQWACGAGL

>member
-22 GAFADESSTG
+22 GAFADESST
-32 STPSGANENALSYL
+32 PNEANENALSYL
-46 SIVSGGLDKI
+46 SIVSGGLAQI
-56 LINEGEPTDNAV
+56 LIDEGEPTGNAV

-78 STLTI
+78 SSLTI
-83 SGSREDD
+83 SGSCEDD

-119 VTLNG
+119 ITLNG
-124 ISSVSRVIETSGK
+124 TSSVSRVIETSGK

-151 EKSDTNKLHLN
+151 EKSDTNKLHPD
-162 CTLTVNGKEIADIIG
+162 CTLTVNGNEIADIIG

-191 DASKVCLEGMDLVS
+191 DASKVCLEGADLASVL
-205 MPGVDNADG
+205 GGGYTDG

-219 KSESG
+219 KSGESG
-224 EWEKQETSNA
+224 KWIKQNDSNA
-234 PIKLEISTKDGKKN
+234 PIKLEISSKDGKKN
-248 FILTLNNAS
+248 FTLTLNNARV
-257 LETDE
+257 ETDE
-262 TKGCGIYCD
+262 AKGCGIYCD
-271 GDLSIVLNGES
+271 GDLNIVLNGES
-282 SVAYKGS
+282 SVAYKGD
-289 SGQSSA
+289 SGQSRA

-309 GKLKLEEN
+309 GKLKLDEN
-317 KPYAMRYGLYSQ
+317 EIVENESNEKVSYAMGFGLYSQ
-329 TGDVNISEEVTVD
+329 TGDVNISKEVTVD
-342 ISALSNGIKA
+342 IGALSGGIKA

-367 ESNGIEAGE
+367 ESNGIEAGR

-386 IKAMTSQGIRAV
+386 INAGSYGIF
-398 RDVSITGGKTDI
+398 S
-410 SVKINEGDLKGIG
+410 N
-423 ISSEGKVAFKGGS
+423 GKVAFKGGR
-436 THIVAQNAVQAKEF
+436 THITAQNAAQAKEF

-484 EYATDITVIRDEAA
+484 EYATDITVIRDETA

-526 VVKNRAGQTIS
+526 VVKNRDGQTIS

-565 AEYNTVEA
+565 SAYNTVDA

-587 GSSSSSGSGSS
+587 GSSSSSGSS

-637 GFAFDGWYAD
+637 GFTFDGWYAD

-687 WFCGAVNYVVGKK
+687 WFCSAVNYVVGKK
-700 LFNGVSDNEFAPN
+700 LFNGVSDSEFAPN

-735 IGEGFADVESGAYY
+735 IGEGFADVESGVYY

-803 ILSYEDANKISDWAV
+803 ILSYDDANKMSDWAV
-818 AAIQWACGASL
+818 AAIQWACGAGL

>member
-32 STPSGANENALSYL
+32 STPSEANENALSYL
-46 SIVSGGLDKI
+46 SIVSGGLAQI
-56 LINEGEPTDNAV
+56 LIDEGEPTGNAV

-78 STLTI
+78 SALTI
-83 SGSREDD
+83 SGSCEDD

-119 VTLNG
+119 ITLNG
-124 ISSVSRVIETSGK
+124 TSSVSRVIETSGK

-151 EKSDTNKLHLN
+151 EKSDTNKLHLD
-162 CTLTVNGKEIADIIG
+162 CTLTVNGNEITDIIG

-191 DASKVCLEGMDLVS
+191 DASKVCLEGMNLVS
-205 MPGVDNADG
+205 MLGDDYADG

-219 KSESG
+219 KSDESG
-224 EWEKQETSNA
+224 KWIKQNDSNA

-248 FILTLNNAS
+248 FTLTLNNAS
-257 LETDE
+257 VETDE

-271 GDLSIVLNGES
+271 GDLNIVLNGES
-282 SVAYKGS
+282 SVAYKGD
-289 SGQSSA
+289 SGQSRA

-309 GKLKLEEN
+309 GKLKLDEN
-317 KPYAMRYGLYSQ
+317 EIGENESNKKVSYAMGFGLYSQ
-329 TGDVNISEEVTVD
+329 TGDVNISKEVTVD
-342 ISALSNGIKA
+342 IGALSGGIKA
-352 GGDVNI
+352 GRDVNI

-367 ESNGIEAGE
+367 ESNGIEAGG

-386 IKAMTSQGIRAV
+386 INSRSYGIF
-398 RDVSITGGKTDI
+398 S
-410 SVKINEGDLKGIG
+410 N
-423 ISSEGKVAFKGGS
+423 GKVAFKGGS
-436 THIVAQNAVQAKEF
+436 THITAQNAAQAKEF

-511 IKSGNSLSDSSLSGG
+511 IKSGDSLSDSSLSGG
-526 VVKNRAGQTIS
+526 VVKNRDGQTIS

-565 AEYNTVEA
+565 SAYNTVDA

-587 GSSSSSGSGSS
+587 GSSSSSGSS

-611 NGGIKVSSQSVKS
+611 NGGIKVNSQSVKS

-637 GFAFDGWYAD
+637 GFTFDGWYAD

-687 WFCGAVNYVVGKK
+687 WFCSAVNYVVGKK

-818 AAIQWACGASL
+818 AAIQWACGAGL

>member
-22 GAFADESSTG
+22 GAFADESGTG
-32 STPSGANENALSYL
+32 SAPSGANENALSYL
-46 SIVSGGLDKI
+46 SIVSGGDEKI
-56 LINEGEPTDNAV
+56 LLGRDGTIGTTIPE
-68 PTGYTFDKDT
+68 GYTFDKDT
-78 STLTI
+78 SSLTI
-83 SGSREDD
+83 SGAHINDD
-90 VIQIK
+90 IQIE
-95 GDINIVLDNAKI
+95 GDINIVLDEVKI
-107 KAIYNFTGGNIF
+107 KAIHNLTGGNIF
-119 VTLNG
+119 ITLKG
-124 ISSVSRVIETSGK
+124 ISRVSQAIDTSGK
-137 LSVTAENDGDRLEF
+137 LSVTADKGGDRLEF
-151 EKSDTNKLHLN
+151 EKSGTNKLN
-162 CTLTVNGKEIADIIG
+162 PDCTLTVNGNEITDIIG
-177 TQGYISKAETKFFN
+177 TLGYISNTDTKFFN
-191 DASKVCLEGMDLVS
+191 TSKVYLEGMNLVS
-205 MPGVDNADG
+205 MLGDDYADG

-224 EWEKQETSNA
+224 EWEKQEASNA

-248 FILTLNNAS
+248 FTLTLNNAS
-257 LETDE
+257 VETDE

-289 SGQSSA
+289 IGQSSA

-309 GKLKLEEN
+309 GKLKLL
-317 KPYAMRYGLYSQ
+317 KDASFSMGYGLYSQ

-342 ISALSNGIKA
+342 INANLCGINA

-358 SGGNIKISA
+358 SGGNIKISS
-367 ESNGIEAGE
+367 ETKGIGAGG
-376 DVNITDGDVE
+376 DVNISDGDVE
-386 IKAMTSQGIRAV
+386 INSRSYGIF
-398 RDVSITGGKTDI
+398 S
-410 SVKINEGDLKGIG
+410 N
-423 ISSEGKVAFKGGS
+423 GKVAFKGGS
-436 THIVAQNAVQAKEF
+436 THITAQNAAQAKEF

-511 IKSGNSLSDSSLSGG
+511 IKSGDSLSDSSLSGG
-526 VVKNRAGQTIS
+526 VVKNRGGQTIS

-587 GSSSSSGSGSS
+587 GSSSSSSSGSS
-598 SSYSYTYT
+598 SFYSYTYT

-637 GFAFDGWYAD
+637 GFTFDGWYAD

-687 WFCGAVNYVVGKK
+687 WFCSAVNYVVGKK

-818 AAIQWACGASL
+818 AAIQWACGAGL